1 MSTCRF
7 MHQNLITGP
16 DMLDVSSALSGP
28 VGMPAPRAAG
38 SAVAYA
44 GGQHSA
50 SRDQAFLLE
59 IDSVGAGAEV
69 GQATFRWKRGQ
80 IQSWEGAGLATS
92 TAMTE
97 LTDGVSVKWVSGIG
111 DDFVLGDGWTIV
123 CPANEGPVR
132 LLDGDRDTLWK
143 TTGCAAEHLT
153 VDLGAATAATSL
165 ILADHNLSDSATVNL
180 LADDGADWGD
190 PAFST
195 AVTVNRPHLAAFF
208 EHTARYWRL
217 EISDPANADGYVS
230 ASMLHLGPS
239 PEPVAQFQRPL
250 RPHPGRRT
258 AAQRHRRGQG
268 GRLGQ
273 GPGPQ
278 FHPALQRSQR
288 QRRVRSGA
296 DALGSPRRRRGQA
309 AAPVLHA
316 PGQRPGRHLLL
327 PARRRTGPE
336 RPAPGPLVG
345 QPGPGG
351 SGADQCIA

>member
-80 IQSWEGAGLATS
+80 MQSWEGAGLATS

-143 TTGCAAEHLT
+143 ATGCAAEHLT

-230 ASMLHLGPS
+230 ASMLHLGPHLS
-239 PEPVAQFQRPL
+239 PSRNFSARYGRTLAAGRQLNVTDAGKVAGSVKALGHSFTLPFSGLSDSDASGLEQMLSAVHDAGAGRLRPL
-250 RPHPGRRT
+250 FFTPLDSDPAGTYYCLPGAKLALSGQHQGRWSASLVLEEVVRT
-258 AAQRHRRGQG
+258 N
-268 GRLGQ
+268 
-273 GPGPQ
+273 
-278 FHPALQRSQR
+278 
-288 QRRVRSGA
+288 V
-296 DALGSPRRRRGQA
+296 
-309 AAPVLHA
+309 
-316 PGQRPGRHLLL
+316 
-327 PARRRTGPE
+327 
-336 RPAPGPLVG
+336 
-345 QPGPGG
+345 
-351 SGADQCIA
+351 